1 MATTGIN
8 TYRRLLAFLS
18 EECEENDTA
27 ALKFA
32 LKEKLGKEYTMSFKN
47 PMELFDILEEKR
59 LMHET
64 DLEILKIGLD
74 QIGRTDLVEAIDE
87 YEREREVV
95 VQKENSKSSAL
106 EGPFFGR
113 EDLLQSVIGVLDEEQ
128 SYIHVIC
135 ISGMPGAGK
144 TRLAYEACHRL
155 LRLHQ
160 LISVNLREITT
171 VEAAFFAILHRLN
184 VECKTYEPEV
194 LFSLVKNFRPSKA
207 AGAILLLDS
216 ADYLLDPGTRDKP
229 NINSEPFIDL
239 IRQAIN
245 LMNSQLKIVI
255 TSRTGL
261 ERSGLNPKKVTCF
274 SLEGDNEMNL
284 EDGVA
289 MMKHHAR
296 NTDIDKDTCEG
307 LVRFCG
313 KIPLAIRVLGSRFQ
327 DGTIKPKDLL
337 KYLQNTK
344 SKGRGIIHSLT
355 HLNLAA
361 SDQLSLCLESSI
373 RALPNDHK
381 NHLIKLAVIPGTF
394 SLKAARDILDLKKR
408 SRVELQLDLQAIM
421 YRSLLESDRNE
432 ARGPN
437 DPEEGDMRYSMH
449 LLLRSFIQQ
458 LVLDN
463 EEEGKIYRDAEKKF
477 IHHYGGK
484 LRKICHLMEKDYVE
498 ALSKRDADH
507 ANYQEVLAL
516 LQSSTKYDSPEIT
529 KWLHM
534 AVSHLMVPKQRRAFF
549 QKRALIMKEN
559 KQMHSYADYK
569 CHEMYQL
576 LLAGEPQNLS

>member
-1 MATTGIN
+1 MLQKGKHFIMATTGIN
-8 TYRRLLAFLS
+8 TYRRLWHFYLKS
-18 EECEENDTA
+18 VRKRHC

-32 LKEKLGKEYTMSFKN
+32 LKEK
-47 PMELFDILEEKR
+47 
-59 LMHET
+59 
-64 DLEILKIGLD
+64 LD

-255 TSRTGL
+255 TSRT
-261 ERSGLNPKKVTCF
+261 VTCF

-327 DGTIKPKDLL
+327 DGTIKP
-337 KYLQNTK
+337 
-344 SKGRGIIHSLT
+344 R
-355 HLNLAA
+355 
-361 SDQLSLCLESSI
+361 
-373 RALPNDHK
+373 
-381 NHLIKLAVIPGTF
+381 
-394 SLKAARDILDLKKR
+394 
-408 SRVELQLDLQAIM
+408 
-421 YRSLLESDRNE
+421 
-432 ARGPN
+432 
-437 DPEEGDMRYSMH
+437 
-449 LLLRSFIQQ
+449 
-458 LVLDN
+458 
-463 EEEGKIYRDAEKKF
+463 
-477 IHHYGGK
+477 
-484 LRKICHLMEKDYVE
+484 IC
-498 ALSKRDADH
+498 
-507 ANYQEVLAL
+507 
-516 LQSSTKYDSPEIT
+516 
-529 KWLHM
+529 
-534 AVSHLMVPKQRRAFF
+534 
-549 QKRALIMKEN
+549 
-559 KQMHSYADYK
+559 
-569 CHEMYQL
+569 
-576 LLAGEPQNLS
+576 